1 MNIPNTQISAYI
13 SKETKI
19 LVEQYVKSHG
29 IKKAFLVESA
39 LLHHLQ
45 ALKEL
50 PIDIVIPPR
59 IMVSR
64 KSGDAIMELLENP
77 ALPTK
82 DMKAIFK
89 DD

>member
-19 LVEQYVKSHG
+19 LVEQYVKSRG

-59 IMVSR
+59 LVVSHE
-64 KSGDAIMELLENP
+64 SGNSILERLENP
-77 ALPTK
+77 ALPTE

>member
-19 LVEQYVKSHG
+19 LVEQYVKSRG

>member
-1 MNIPNTQISAYI
+1 MNVPNTQISAYI

-19 LVEQYVKSHG
+19 LVEQYVKSRG

-64 KSGDAIMELLENP
+64 KSGDAIMELIENP
-77 ALPTK
+77 ALPTE

>member
-1 MNIPNTQISAYI
+1 MNTSNTQISAYI
-13 SKETKI
+13 SKETKM
-19 LVEQYVKSHG
+19 LVEQYVKSRG

-59 IMVSR
+59 IVVSR

-77 ALPTK
+77 AAPTE
-82 DMKAIFK
+82 DMQAIFK
-89 DD
+89 ND

>member
-1 MNIPNTQISAYI
+1 MNISNTQISAYI

-19 LVEQYVKSHG
+19 LVEQYVKSRG

-64 KSGDAIMELLENP
+64 KSGDAIMDLLENP
-77 ALPTK
+77 ASPTE

>member
-45 ALKEL
+45 ALKDL

-59 IMVSR
+59 LVVSR
-64 KSGDAIMELLENP
+64 ESGNNILDRLENP
-77 ALPTK
+77 PLPTE

>member
-1 MNIPNTQISAYI
+1 MNISNTQISAYI

-19 LVEQYVKSHG
+19 LVEQYVKSRG

-77 ALPTK
+77 ALPTEE
-82 DMKAIFK
+82 MKAIFK

>member
-1 MNIPNTQISAYI
+1 MNIHNTQISAYI

-19 LVEQYVKSHG
+19 LVEQYVKSRG

-64 KSGDAIMELLENP
+64 KSGDAIMELLENS
-77 ALPTK
+77 ALPTE

>member
-1 MNIPNTQISAYI
+1 MNISNTQISAYI
-13 SKETKI
+13 SIETKT
-19 LVEQYVKSHG
+19 LVEQYVKSRG

-77 ALPTK
+77 VLPTE

>member
-1 MNIPNTQISAYI
+1 MNIHNTQISAYI

-19 LVEQYVKSHG
+19 LVEQYVKSRG

-77 ALPTK
+77 ALPTE

>member
-19 LVEQYVKSHG
+19 LLEQYVKSRG

-77 ALPTK
+77 PLPTE

-89 DD
+89 DG

>member
-19 LVEQYVKSHG
+19 LVEQYVKSRG

-45 ALKEL
+45 ALKEV

-82 DMKAIFK
+82 DMKAIFN

>member
-1 MNIPNTQISAYI
+1 
-13 SKETKI
+13 
-19 LVEQYVKSHG
+19 
-29 IKKAFLVESA
+29 
-39 LLHHLQ
+39 LQ
-45 ALKEL
+45 ALRAL

-77 ALPTK
+77 AAPTEE
-82 DMKAIFK
+82 MQAIFR

>member
-19 LVEQYVKSHG
+19 LVEQYVKSRG

-64 KSGDAIMELLENP
+64 KSGDAIMELIENP
-77 ALPTK
+77 ALPTE

>member
-1 MNIPNTQISAYI
+1 MDRGNTQISAYI
-13 SKETKI
+13 TKETKI
-19 LVEQYVKSHG
+19 LVEQYVKSRG

-59 IMVSR
+59 MMVSR
-64 KSGDAIMELLENP
+64 KSGDAILERLENP
-77 ALPTK
+77 ALPTE

>member
-1 MNIPNTQISAYI
+1 
-13 SKETKI
+13 
-19 LVEQYVKSHG
+19 
-29 IKKAFLVESA
+29 

-45 ALKEL
+45 ALKDL

-59 IMVSR
+59 LVISNESDNNILER
-64 KSGDAIMELLENP
+64 LENP
-77 ALPTK
+77 ALPTE